1 MHKTRTHVDV
11 LFFSNLGRV
20 YKLRGYQ
27 IPEGS
32 RISKGIPIQNLLPLE
47 KGEKIMSIISVWNY
61 EEGRFLFFATKDG
74 LVKRTSVKEFE
85 SVRKNGKIAI
95 SLREN
100 DSLLDVKY
108 TKGSEII
115 CLASSKGKLV
125 KFNENQARPLGRTA
139 SGVKGIELDAGAQVI
154 GMTTSLEGDYILVI
168 TTRGFGK
175 MSEIS
180 EYRETKRGAKGVT
193 TVNATVKTGK
203 LVAMRAVEGDEDL
216 MMVTNGG
223 TVIRIPLD
231 QVKVAHRVTQGVKVI
246 RLDDDKQ
253 RVSSITVV
261 PRDLEGEDEEEI
273 VEEAPAIN
281 E

>member
-1 MHKTRTHVDV
+1 
-11 LFFSNLGRV
+11 
-20 YKLRGYQ
+20 
-27 IPEGS
+27 
-32 RISKGIPIQNLLPLE
+32 
-47 KGEKIMSIISVWNY
+47 
-61 EEGRFLFFATKDG
+61 
-74 LVKRTSVKEFE
+74 
-85 SVRKNGKIAI
+85 
-95 SLREN
+95 
-100 DSLLDVKY
+100 
-108 TKGSEII
+108 
-115 CLASSKGKLV
+115 
-125 KFNENQARPLGRTA
+125 
-139 SGVKGIELDAGAQVI
+139 
-154 GMTTSLEGDYILVI
+154 MTTSLEGNYILVI

-223 TVIRIPLD
+223 TVIRIPLE

-261 PRDLEGEDEEEI
+261 PRELEGDEGDEI
-273 VEEAPAIN
+273 IEEAPVEN